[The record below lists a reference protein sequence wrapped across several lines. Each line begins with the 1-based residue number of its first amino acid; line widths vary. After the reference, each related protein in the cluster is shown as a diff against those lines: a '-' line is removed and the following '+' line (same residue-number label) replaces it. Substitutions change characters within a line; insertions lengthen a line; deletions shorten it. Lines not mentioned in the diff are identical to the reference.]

1 MPDIFNRSASIALY
15 PSAADIPHLAF
26 DTLDSTNA
34 EALRRAR
41 EGETGPLWITAA
53 RQTAGRG
60 RRGRAWTS
68 APGNLFASLLLSD
81 PAPIPEASQI
91 SFVAALAVH
100 DAVCAVAPA
109 LAPRLA
115 LKWPNDLLCGGR
127 KLSGILVEGE
137 TRHGLTV
144 VVGVGVNCAHHPDD
158 TLYPATD
165 LDAEGEPASAAAVFA
180 ALSAAM
186 RARLAEW
193 DRSRGFAS
201 IRDAWLARG
210 PAPGAPLMV
219 RFEGTETAGRFET
232 IDTHGNLLITGN
244 EGVQKI
250 AAGDVFP
257 LHRPD
262 ALPSNRRDA

>member
-1 MPDIFNRSASIALY
+1 MPDAFITGTTLGLG
-15 PSAADIPHLAF
+15 AADIPHLAF
-26 DTLDSTNA
+26 QAIDSTNA

-41 EGETGPLWITAA
+41 DGETGPVWITAE
-53 RQTAGRG
+53 RQSAGRG

-68 APGNLFASLLLSD
+68 ASGNLFASLLLAD

-91 SFVAALAVH
+91 SFVTALAVH
-100 DAVCAVAPA
+100 DAVCAVAPS
-109 LAPRLA
+109 LAPRLT

-137 TRHGLTV
+137 TRHGLVV
-144 VVGVGVNCAHHPDD
+144 VVGIGINCAHHPDD

-165 LDAEGEPASAAAVFA
+165 LAAEGAAASPAAVFL
-180 ALSAAM
+180 ALAGAM

-210 PAPGAPLMV
+210 PVPGTPLMV

-232 IDTHGNLLITGN
+232 IDGHGNLLITGD